1 MHETKKKKAGGG
13 VEYVPAAGPI
23 FPQGGVGVGA
33 GGGLAGAG
41 KGPASLILG
50 LAGMLGGALA

>member
-1 MHETKKKKAGGG
+1 MYQRPARFSPRGGWG
-13 VEYVPAAGPI
+13 W
-23 FPQGGVGVGA
+23 GA